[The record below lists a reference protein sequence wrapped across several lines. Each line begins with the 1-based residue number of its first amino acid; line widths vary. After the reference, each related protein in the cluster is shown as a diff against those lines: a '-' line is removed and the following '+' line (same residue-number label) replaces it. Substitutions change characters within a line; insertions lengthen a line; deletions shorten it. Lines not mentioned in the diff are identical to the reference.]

1 MLTATRGSYV
11 LVVQQDDSP
20 FNPREDDN
28 FGKMVC
34 FHRQYSLG
42 SIPVRMT
49 ILGKWSA
56 FTGSIA
62 WATIIIT

>member
-1 MLTATRGSYV
+1 MLTATRGPYL

-42 SIPVRMT
+42 DHHNYIDNVY
-49 ILGKWSA
+49 
-56 FTGSIA
+56 
-62 WATIIIT
+62 